1 MLAEKIAQ
9 KQLFGHFL
17 VSQRSYI
24 PSSCKWKAS
33 CKITGQLWKLNYSDS
48 GGPCIPSN
56 QAETCPQIVSITTLK
71 GYLRT
76 DKIQRPT
83 SGSFQTCGLWWRA
96 YVFVITQVPEKIN
109 HGEGFCKVVFVVVR
123 HIEACQS
130 CKWVTCPILAH
141 KLIITLIIVFY
152 FLPCSM

>member
-17 VSQRSYI
+17 VFQRSYI
-24 PSSCKWKAS
+24 PSSCKWNTG
-33 CKITGQLWKLNYSDS
+33 CYITGQLWKLNHSDS
-48 GGPCIPSN
+48 GGPCISIPSN
-56 QAETCPQIVSITTLK
+56 QFETCPQIVSITTLK

-83 SGSFQTCGLWWRA
+83 SGSFQTCGLWCRA
-96 YVFVITQVPEKIN
+96 YVFVITQVPKKIN
-109 HGEGFCKVVFVVVR
+109 HGEGFRKVVFVVVW

-130 CKWVTCPILAH
+130 GKWVTCPILAY
-141 KLIITLIIVFY
+141 KFTSVWEFIIA
-152 FLPCSM
+152 